1 MHMYIQKAG
10 LRFLIFFMFVPAGP
24 QDFLSVLRLTGKLT
38 TRDVSRIWKSI
49 TLPLASCN
57 SAATASDSLH
67 LKKSVVGLTRWIL
80 KIWKNLKRKD
90 QN

>member
-1 MHMYIQKAG
+1 MYIQKAG

-24 QDFLSVLRLTGKLT
+24 QDFLSVDSVLRLTGKLT

-49 TLPLASCN
+49 TLPLA
-57 SAATASDSLH
+57 TASDSSDSLH

-80 KIWKNLKRKD
+80 KTWKNLKRKD

>member
-1 MHMYIQKAG
+1 MHMYTQKAG

-49 TLPLASCN
+49 TLPLA
-57 SAATASDSLH
+57 TASDSLH

-80 KIWKNLKRKD
+80 KTWKNLKRKD